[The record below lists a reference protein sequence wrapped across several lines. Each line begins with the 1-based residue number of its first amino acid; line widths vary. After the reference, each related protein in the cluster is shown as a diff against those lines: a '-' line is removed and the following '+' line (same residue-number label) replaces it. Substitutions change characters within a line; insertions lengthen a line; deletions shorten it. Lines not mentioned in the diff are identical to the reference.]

1 MRCARCGSHNP
12 FNRLLGGAIRP
23 VLGGCAR
30 CGYHNAFNR
39 LLGELMGGVMRC

>member
-23 VLGGCAR
+23 VLGGVRGAVITTLLI
-30 CGYHNAFNR
+30 GYWLA
-39 LLGELMGGVMRC
+39 LI